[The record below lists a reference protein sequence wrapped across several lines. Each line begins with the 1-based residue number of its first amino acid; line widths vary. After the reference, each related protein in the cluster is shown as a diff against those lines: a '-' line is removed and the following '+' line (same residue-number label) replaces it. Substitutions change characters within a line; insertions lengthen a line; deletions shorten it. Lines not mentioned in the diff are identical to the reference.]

1 MGLMPLRNAIILTD
15 AGNGVNTFF
24 RGGEIFSEGGATR
37 DHENRRGRES
47 PWRRL
52 TRVPF
57 PLLRASS
64 RAEGKSAPTLW
75 VSRPRRTRKPACG
88 GTRKDRCA
96 VRTKWCLT
104 RRNYISRRPK
114 TVFVAARSACTALI
128 GPLFDFDFW
137 IGRKIDEQ
145 PEAAMRKPKVVHEL
159 GTMFLR
165 QTFDCLD
172 FHDDLAEAV

>member
-1 MGLMPLRNAIILTD
+1 MPLRNAIILTD
-15 AGNGVNTFF
+15 AGSGVNTFF
-24 RGGEIFSEGGATR
+24 RGGGKFFRGGGALRATTKTGGAG
-37 DHENRRGRES
+37 NRLGGDWRG
-47 PWRRL
+47 
-52 TRVPF
+52 VPF